1 MEKKISAD
9 IKYLEEKKEEIKTF
23 ENMIE
28 LKKSE
33 FQDSIEKQIKQF
45 EETLK
50 PLEDILT
57 TKKNEF
63 KQLGDTQI
71 TMSISE
77 LVEAL
82 AEVTNINVSD
92 IKVKTSINFGYWG
105 KWKPDTVRSL
115 IKSKKPDCTFT
126 KKTIAIKSTKINN
139 VPFYIELLS
148 DIDLDEIQAD
158 GKTLL
163 EHCSIK
169 KSYDDV
175 QGCYYTMLVLD
186 KNIESLNCTVTLKQF
201 VDEKRNSYADL
212 VFNKAILYC
221 VKNKM
226 NEEKQI
232 SKKKIRVKTF
242 N

>member
-1 MEKKISAD
+1 
-9 IKYLEEKKEEIKTF
+9 
-23 ENMIE
+23 MIE

-92 IKVKTSINFGYWG
+92 IKVKTYFFQET
-105 KWKPDTVRSL
+105 P
-115 IKSKKPDCTFT
+115 
-126 KKTIAIKSTKINN
+126 
-139 VPFYIELLS
+139 
-148 DIDLDEIQAD
+148 
-158 GKTLL
+158 
-163 EHCSIK
+163 
-169 KSYDDV
+169 
-175 QGCYYTMLVLD
+175 
-186 KNIESLNCTVTLKQF
+186 
-201 VDEKRNSYADL
+201 
-212 VFNKAILYC
+212 
-221 VKNKM
+221 
-226 NEEKQI
+226 
-232 SKKKIRVKTF
+232 
-242 N
+242 